1 MIKSF
6 IHYND
11 LNLKLFFRRTQ
22 INPSC
27 ATHNQ
32 FIHFIILYFL
42 SILNF
47 FSIHLK
53 KKHLS
58 FYKMSLPF
66 LVNDK
71 SVNYLRIEYKMTRES
86 GYTFIS
92 SFFEISKFIKFN
104 Q

>member
-47 FSIHLK
+47 FLYSFEK
-53 KKHLS
+53 KAFIILQNVFAVFSQRQECKLS
-58 FYKMSLPF
+58 PY
-66 LVNDK
+66 
-71 SVNYLRIEYKMTRES
+71 
-86 GYTFIS
+86 
-92 SFFEISKFIKFN
+92 
-104 Q
+104 